1 MTSPRPLP
9 NLKEIGDRAV
19 KLAKR
24 GTGLVE
30 PNPRVG
36 AVVIRDG
43 EVVAEGFHREYG
55 GPHAEV
61 MALLAAGD
69 RARGADLYVTLEP
82 CTTIGKTDACTQAIL
97 ATGIRRVIYACPD
110 PNPKNGGRAKEV
122 LQSAGIEVVH
132 LDPPP
137 EALELIQ
144 DFSHYLRRTLPWVIL
159 KWAMTADGR
168 IATVAGDN
176 RWISSEESRREGHEE
191 RRRADAVLVGRA
203 TVKTDDPEL
212 TVRMGVEGR
221 NPTRVIFDT
230 GLHLDPASKVA
241 LTAAEIPTWVLHA
254 PDVDPA
260 RKPALEALGVRLCEI
275 PKGEAGRIDP
285 VAGLRYLRGKGLH
298 RILVEGG
305 PTVHGAL
312 FNDRLADWARIYV
325 APLLVGGITA
335 PGPIA
340 GAGCPTLED
349 AVWLSDVR
357 VRVVSPRGSDLVIE
371 GRITN
376 HRES

>member
-1 MTSPRPLP
+1 MQ
-9 NLKEIGDRAV
+9 NFHEITDRAV

-36 AVVIRDG
+36 ALVLRNGDVVG
-43 EVVAEGFHREYG
+43 EGFHREYG
-55 GPHAEV
+55 GSHAEIA
-61 MALLAAGD
+61 ALKAAGD
-69 RARGADLYVTLEP
+69 RARGADLFVTLEP
-82 CTTIGKTDACTQAIL
+82 CSTVGKTEACTQAII

-110 PNPKNGGRAKEV
+110 PNPRNGGQSRDV
-122 LQSAGIEVVH
+122 LASAGIEVVQ
-132 LDPPP
+132 LDPTR
-137 EALELIQ
+137 EVLELIQ
-144 DFSHYLRRTLPWVIL
+144 DFKHYLKRTLPWVIL
-159 KWAMTADGR
+159 KWAMTADGK

-176 RWISSEESRREGHEE
+176 RWISSEDSRREGHEE
-191 RRRADAVLVGRA
+191 RRRSDAILVGRA

-241 LTAAEIPTWVLHA
+241 LTAAEIPTWVLHG
-254 PDVDPA
+254 PGIDVA
-260 RKPALEALGVRLCEI
+260 RKPALEALGVKLFEI
-275 PKGEAGRIDP
+275 PKGDAGRIDP
-285 VAGLRYLRGKGLH
+285 VAALRFLRSKGLH

-312 FNDRLADWARIYV
+312 FNDRLADWARIYI

-349 AVWLSDVR
+349 AVWLSEVH
-357 VRVVSPRGSDLVIE
+357 VRVVSPRGSDLVID

>member
-1 MTSPRPLP
+1 MPAPTIP
-9 NLKEIGDRAV
+9 NLTEITDRAV

-36 AVVIRDG
+36 ALVLRG
-43 EVVAEGFHREYG
+43 TEVVAEGFHREYG
-55 GPHAEV
+55 DAHAEV
-61 MALLAAGD
+61 MALKAAGE
-69 RARGADLYVTLEP
+69 RARGADLFVTLEP
-82 CTTIGKTDACTQAIL
+82 CSTVGKTEACTQAII
-97 ATGIRRVIYACPD
+97 ATGIRRVLYACPD
-110 PNPKNGGRAKEV
+110 PNPRNGGQARKILE
-122 LQSAGIEVVH
+122 SAGIEVVQ
-132 LDPPP
+132 LEPSPQ
-137 EALELIQ
+137 ALELVQ
-144 DFSHYLRRTLPWVIL
+144 DFKGYVNRTLPWVIL
-159 KWAMTADGR
+159 KWAMTADGK
-168 IATVAGDN
+168 IATVAGDS
-176 RWISSEESRREGHEE
+176 RWISSEDSRREGHEE
-191 RRRADAVLVGRA
+191 RRRSDAVLVGRA
-203 TVKTDDPEL
+203 TVKMDDPEL

-221 NPTRVIFDT
+221 NPTRVIFDS

-241 LTAAEIPTWVLHA
+241 LTAAEVPTWVLHA
-254 PDVDPA
+254 PDVDPE
-260 RKPALEALGVRLCEI
+260 RKPALEALRVRLCEI
-275 PKGEAGRIDP
+275 PKGDSGRIDP
-285 VAGLRYLRGKGLH
+285 VEALRFLRKQGLH

-312 FNDRLADWARIYV
+312 FAGRLADWARIYV

-335 PGPIA
+335 PGPLA

-357 VRVVSPRGSDLVIE
+357 VRAVSPRGSDLVIE

>member
-1 MTSPRPLP
+1 MPNVNLP
-9 NLKEIGDRAV
+9 EIIDRAV

-36 AVVIRDG
+36 AIVMRNG
-43 EVVAEGFHREYG
+43 EVVGEGFHREYG

-61 MALLAAGD
+61 MALKAAGD
-69 RARGADLYVTLEP
+69 RARGADLLVTLEP
-82 CTTIGKTDACTQAIL
+82 CSTVGKTEACTQAII
-97 ATGIRRVIYACPD
+97 ATGIKRVLYACPD
-110 PNPKNGGRAKEV
+110 PNPKNGGHARAV
-122 LQSAGIEVVH
+122 LESAGIEVVQ
-132 LDPPP
+132 LDPAP
-137 EALELIQ
+137 EVLELVQ
-144 DFSHYLRRTLPWVIL
+144 DFKRYVARTLPWIIL
-159 KWAMTADGR
+159 KWAMTADGKV
-168 IATVAGDN
+168 ATVAGDN

-191 RRRADAVLVGRA
+191 RRRSDAVLVGRA

-221 NPTRVIFDT
+221 NPTRVIFDS

-254 PDVDPA
+254 PDVEAA

-275 PKGEAGRIDP
+275 PKGAAGRIDP
-285 VAGLRYLRGKGLH
+285 VEALRFLRRQGLH

-312 FNDRLADWARIYV
+312 FNDRLADWARIYI

-335 PGPIA
+335 PGPLA

-357 VRVVSPRGSDLVIE
+357 VRAVSPRGSDLVIE

>member
-1 MTSPRPLP
+1 
-9 NLKEIGDRAV
+9 
-19 KLAKR
+19 
-24 GTGLVE
+24 
-30 PNPRVG
+30 
-36 AVVIRDG
+36 
-43 EVVAEGFHREYG
+43 
-55 GPHAEV
+55 
-61 MALLAAGD
+61 MALKAAGE
-69 RARGADLYVTLEP
+69 RARGADLLVTLEP
-82 CTTIGKTDACTQAIL
+82 CSTVGKTEACTQAII
-97 ATGIRRVIYACPD
+97 ATGIRRVLYACPD
-110 PNPKNGGRAKEV
+110 PNPKNGGQARAV
-122 LQSAGIEVVH
+122 LESAGIEVVH
-132 LDPPP
+132 LDPAP
-137 EALELIQ
+137 EVLELVQ
-144 DFSHYLRRTLPWVIL
+144 DFKRYVSRTLPWVIL
-159 KWAMTADGR
+159 KWAMTADGKV
-168 IATVAGDN
+168 ATVAGDS

-191 RRRADAVLVGRA
+191 RRRSDAVLVGRA

-221 NPTRVIFDT
+221 NPTRVIFDS

-241 LTAAEIPTWVLHA
+241 LTAAEIQTWVLHA
-254 PDVDPA
+254 PDVDTA

-275 PKGEAGRIDP
+275 PKGAQGRIDP
-285 VAGLRYLRGKGLH
+285 VEALRFLRRQGLH

-312 FNDRLADWARIYV
+312 FNDRLADWARIYI

-335 PGPIA
+335 PGPLA

-357 VRVVSPRGSDLVIE
+357 VRAVSPRGSDLVIE

>member
-1 MTSPRPLP
+1 M
-9 NLKEIGDRAV
+9 NFQEITERAV

-36 AVVIRDG
+36 AVVLRGG
-43 EVVAEGFHREYG
+43 EVVGEGFHREYG
-55 GPHAEV
+55 AAHAEV
-61 MALLAAGD
+61 MALKAAGD
-69 RARGADLYVTLEP
+69 RARGADLFITLEP
-82 CTTIGKTDACTQAIL
+82 CTTVGKTDACTQAII
-97 ATGIRRVIYACPD
+97 ATGIRRVIFACPD
-110 PNPKNGGRAKEV
+110 PNPKNGGQARAV
-122 LQSAGIEVVH
+122 LESAGIEVVQ
-132 LDPPP
+132 LDPTR
-137 EALELIQ
+137 EVLELIQ
-144 DFSHYLRRTLPWVIL
+144 DFKQYMKRTLPWVIL

-176 RWISSEESRREGHEE
+176 RWITSEDSRREVHEE
-191 RRRADAVLVGRA
+191 RSRSDAVLVGRA

-221 NPTRVIFDT
+221 NPTRVIFDS
-230 GLHLDPASKVA
+230 GLHLDPSSRIA
-241 LTAAEIPTWVLHA
+241 LTAADIPTWILHG
-254 PDVDPA
+254 PDVESG
-260 RKPALEALGVRLCEI
+260 RKPALEALGLKLHEV
-275 PKGEAGRIDP
+275 PKGEVGRIDP
-285 VAGLRYLRGKGLH
+285 VAALRFLRTKGLH
-298 RILVEGG
+298 RILAEGG

-312 FNDRLADWARIYV
+312 FSARLADWARIYI

-349 AVWLSDVR
+349 AVWLSDVHA
-357 VRVVSPRGSDLVIE
+357 RVVSPRGSDLVID

>member
-1 MTSPRPLP
+1 LSV
-9 NLKEIGDRAV
+9 RAV

-36 AVVIRDG
+36 ALVIRDG
-43 EVVAEGFHREYG
+43 EVVGEGFHREYG

-61 MALLAAGD
+61 MALLSAGE
-69 RARGADLYVTLEP
+69 RARGAELFVTLEP
-82 CTTIGKTDACTQAIL
+82 CSTTGKTDACTQAII
-97 ATGIRRVIYACPD
+97 ATGIRRVLFSCPD
-110 PNPKNGGRAKEV
+110 PNPKNGGRARGV
-122 LQSAGIEVVH
+122 LESAGIEVVQVEAE
-132 LDPPP
+132 P
-137 EALELIQ
+137 EAQELIQ
-144 DFSHYLRRTLPWVIL
+144 DFSRYLKRTLPWVIL

-168 IATVAGDN
+168 VATVAGDN
-176 RWISSEESRREGHEE
+176 RWITSEESRRECHEE
-191 RRRADAVLVGRA
+191 RRRCDAVLVGRA

-221 NPTRVIFDT
+221 SPTRVIFDS

-241 LTAAEIPTWVLHA
+241 LTAAEVPTWVLHA
-254 PDVDPA
+254 PDVDRA
-260 RKPALEALGVRLCEI
+260 RTFALEALGVRLFEV

-285 VAGLRYLRGKGLH
+285 IAALRRLRAEGLH

-312 FNDRLADWARIYV
+312 FADRVADWARIYV

-376 HRES
+376 HRET

>member
-1 MTSPRPLP
+1 MSTI
-9 NLKEIGDRAV
+9 NLQEIIDRAV
-19 KLAKR
+19 RLAKR

-36 AVVIRDG
+36 AIVMRNG
-43 EVVAEGFHREYG
+43 EVVGEGFHREYG

-61 MALLAAGD
+61 MALIAAGD
-69 RARGADLYVTLEP
+69 RARGADLFVTLEP
-82 CTTIGKTDACTQAIL
+82 CSTIGKTDACTQAII
-97 ATGIRRVIYACPD
+97 ATGIRRVLYAAPD
-110 PNPKNGGRAKEV
+110 PNPKNGGHARAILE
-122 LQSAGIEVVH
+122 SAGIEVVQ
-132 LDPPP
+132 LDPAP
-137 EALELIQ
+137 EVLELVQ
-144 DFSHYLRRTLPWVIL
+144 DFKRYVNRTLPWIIL
-159 KWAMTADGR
+159 KWAMTADGKV
-168 IATVAGDN
+168 ATVAGDN
-176 RWISSEESRREGHEE
+176 RWISSEDSRRECHEE
-191 RRRADAVLVGRA
+191 RRRSDAVLVGRA

-212 TVRMGVEGR
+212 TVRMGVEGK
-221 NPTRVIFDT
+221 NPTRVIFDS
-230 GLHLDPASKVA
+230 GLHLDPDSKVA
-241 LTAAEIPTWVLHA
+241 LTAAEIPTLVLHA

-275 PKGEAGRIDP
+275 PKAAAGRIDP
-285 VAGLRYLRGKGLH
+285 VEGLRFLRKQGLH

-305 PTVHGAL
+305 PTVHGTL

-335 PGPIA
+335 PGPLA

-357 VRVVSPRGSDLVIE
+357 VRAVSPRGSDLVIE